1 MSNYKPQPGDI
12 VCNLRWPTKTDMEIH
27 VYQVTDERVNYGWW
41 KDGKGCG
48 NGSKLLAR
56 FIEMAEE
63 ATVRVG
69 AFDPN
74 NTSTEVIEWGK

>member
-12 VCNLRWPTKTDMEIH
+12 VCNLRFPYVDMEIH

-41 KDGKGCG
+41 KHGRGVG

-74 NTSTEVIEWGK
+74 NTSSEWHE

>member
-12 VCNLRWPTKTDMEIH
+12 VSNLRWPADEMEMH
-27 VYQVTDERVNYGWW
+27 VYRVTDERVFYGWW
-41 KDGKGCG
+41 KDGRGVG
-48 NGSKLLAR
+48 NGSKLIAR

-63 ATVRVG
+63 ATVKVG

-74 NTSTEVIEWGK
+74 NTASEWHE